1 MDRETTTIK
10 TPSGASIKIKTYITG
25 RESEQIQDILYKSM
39 NLSAIAN
46 ESNREANLNLN
57 NGSFITEQTHKTIEL
72 MVVSVDDKT
81 DKILDTILDMK
92 QKDYLFVI
100 SEIEK
105 ITKDTQDAD
114 VKKK

>member
-1 MDRETTTIK
+1 MDREIKTIT

-25 RESEQIQDILYKSM
+25 RESEQIDNILYKAM
-39 NLSAIAN
+39 NLSAQTGNAQGT
-46 ESNREANLNLN
+46 NLNLSD
-57 NGSFITEQTHKTIEL
+57 GAFLTEQTHKTIEL

-105 ITKDTQDAD
+105 VTKDIQDVD
-114 VKKK
+114 IKKK